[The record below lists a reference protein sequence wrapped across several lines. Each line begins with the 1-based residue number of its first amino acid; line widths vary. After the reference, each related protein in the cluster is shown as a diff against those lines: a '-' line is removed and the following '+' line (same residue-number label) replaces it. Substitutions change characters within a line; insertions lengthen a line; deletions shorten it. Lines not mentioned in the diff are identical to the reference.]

1 MKKDKRVSI
10 RVKNPGESTYK
21 KKSEEGWTKGVKY
34 YGYHAC
40 LNLWKVRPNDII
52 RLYIEKQL
60 VKELSPL
67 LKWCAKLGKAYHIVS
82 PEELATVA
90 DSVHHEGLC
99 MVASPL
105 ENLRFDEMLESLCS
119 KNGRECLVYLDGV
132 QNPHNIGSIMRV
144 CAHFGVKYVLGERS
158 VLPAISPSAYRVAQG
173 GAESVKLVPIDQLQ
187 QSLQKLQKAG
197 FTTIAS
203 HCHSGKLL
211 YDYQF
216 PKRTLIV
223 MGSESDGIR
232 PQLLKLM
239 QETLMIPGT
248 GLVESL
254 NVSVATA
261 LFLGEYWRQLNSG
274 VQ

>member
-1 MKKDKRVSI
+1 MGKERRSPSKVKKQGAH
-10 RVKNPGESTYK
+10 P
-21 KKSEEGWTKGVKY
+21 EGWMKGIKY

-40 LNLWKVRPNDII
+40 LKLWEMRPEDVI
-52 RLYIEKQL
+52 RVYLEEGL

-82 PEELATVA
+82 AEELASVA

-99 MVASPL
+99 ILAKPL
-105 ENLRFDEMLESLCS
+105 GLLSFEEMMKGLDS
-119 KNGRECLVYLDGV
+119 KQKSDCLVYLDGV

-144 CAHFGVKYVLGERS
+144 CAHFGVRYILGERRA
-158 VLPAISPSAYRVAQG
+158 LPAVSPSAYRVAQG
-173 GAESVKLVPIDQLQ
+173 GAESVQLVPIDQLQ
-187 QSLQKLQKAG
+187 PALQKLQKSG
-197 FTTIAS
+197 FTMIAS
-203 HCHSGKLL
+203 HCHSGRWL

-216 PKRTLIV
+216 PRRSLIV
-223 MGSESDGIR
+223 MGSETEGIR

-254 NVSVATA
+254 NVSVAA
-261 LFLGEYWRQLNSG
+261 GLFLGEYWRQMHAGAS
-274 VQ
+274 